1 MKENLGRDVE
11 KVEVR
16 RSDGKGQTA
25 RTAYGALPAPS
36 SPGALRSPSAS
47 APRRRLRR
55 SWRDAGDAALARV
68 LLAPAFVLLA
78 VIVVYPVCR
87 LLWSSFL
94 ELDLTAGTSPRFI
107 GFDNY
112 LSLASDP
119 EFWSSLTNT
128 LLITLITVPAAL
140 LAGLALALIANLPFR
155 IRWPVR
161 LALLVPWV
169 LPLAF
174 VGLIG
179 GWFFQS
185 DYGVV
190 NDLLRHVIST
200 RIIWFNSAWLAF
212 FAICLTIT
220 WKTSSFVALVLLAGL
235 QTIPGELYE
244 AAAVDGAGALRRF
257 WHVTLPLLR
266 PSIVVALIFRMI
278 SSLQT
283 FDIPVTMTRGGPGTS
298 TVTLAM
304 YIHKNTVDFLDL
316 GYGAALAVVMFVVS
330 MAVTV
335 FYLRQVRAA

>member
-1 MKENLGRDVE
+1 LRKENLARAAGEVDERTTGSTEPELCTARPSIDG
-11 KVEVR
+11 VR
-16 RSDGKGQTA
+16 RRA
-25 RTAYGALPAPS
+25 NPAP
-36 SPGALRSPSAS
+36 G
-47 APRRRLRR
+47 RRIRR
-55 SWRDAGDAALARV
+55 SWRDASDNVLASV
-68 LLAPAFVLLA
+68 LLAPAFFLLA
-78 VIVVYPVCR
+78 VIVGYPVCR
-87 LLWSSFL
+87 LIWTSFL
-94 ELDLTAGTSPRFI
+94 ALDLSAGIPARFI

-112 LSLASDP
+112 HSLTTDP
-119 EFWSSLTNT
+119 EFWTALTNT

-140 LAGLALALIANLPFR
+140 LAGLALALIADLPFR
-155 IRWPVR
+155 VRWPVR
-161 LALLVPWV
+161 LALLVPWA

-179 GWFFQS
+179 GWFFHS
-185 DYGVV
+185 EYGVV

-244 AAAVDGAGALRRF
+244 AAAVDGAGAMRRF

-283 FDIPVTMTRGGPGTS
+283 FDIPATMTRGGPGTA

-304 YIHKNTVDFLDL
+304 YIHQNTVDFLDL
-316 GYGAALAVVMFVVS
+316 GYGAALAVVLFLVS
-330 MAVTV
+330 MTVTAL
-335 FYLRQVRAA
+335 YLRQLRAA

>member
-1 MKENLGRDVE
+1 MATTQSCKSHTVPP
-11 KVEVR
+11 
-16 RSDGKGQTA
+16 A
-25 RTAYGALPAPS
+25 CPLP
-36 SPGALRSPSAS
+36 GELRSPTSR
-47 APRRRLRR
+47 APQRRLGR
-55 SWRDAGDAALARV
+55 SWRDASDAALARV
-68 LLAPAFVLLA
+68 LLAPAFLLLA
-78 VIVVYPVCR
+78 VIIVYPVCR
-87 LLWSSFL
+87 LLWLSL
-94 ELDLTAGTSPRFI
+94 LDLDLTAGIPPRFI

-112 LSLASDP
+112 LSLATDP
-119 EFWSSLTNT
+119 EFWTSLANT

-140 LAGLALALIANLPFR
+140 LAGLALALIADLPFR
-155 IRWPVR
+155 VRWPVR
-161 LALLVPWV
+161 LALLVPWA

-190 NDLLRHVIST
+190 NDLLSHVIST

-266 PSIVVALIFRMI
+266 PSIAVALIFRMI
-278 SSLQT
+278 SALQT

-304 YIHKNTVDFLDL
+304 YIHQNTVDFLDL
-316 GYGAALAVVMFVVS
+316 GYGAALAVVLFLVS
-330 MAVTV
+330 MAVTML
-335 FYLRQVRAA
+335 YLRQVRAA